1 MIVFLCGMMGSG
13 KSSLGKKI
21 ASKMHWDFIDLDI
34 LIEEE
39 EKKTISE
46 IFKNSGENY
55 FRNIE
60 TQALQKIIL
69 SKKNVIVALGG
80 GTPCFNNNMELI
92 NKNGLSIFL
101 NVELNKIANRLLNA
115 KTTRPLIA
123 ELESYLKIK
132 EFISA
137 KMQERIFFYKQC
149 KIILEDHNI
158 SDETLINSI
167 HHYISSDYKT

>member
-80 GTPCFNNNMELI
+80 GTPCFNNNME
-92 NKNGLSIFL
+92 
-101 NVELNKIANRLLNA
+101 
-115 KTTRPLIA
+115 
-123 ELESYLKIK
+123 Y
-132 EFISA
+132 
-137 KMQERIFFYKQC
+137 FFKCRVKQNC
-149 KIILEDHNI
+149 
-158 SDETLINSI
+158 
-167 HHYISSDYKT
+167 